1 MTRQNKS
8 RTGKDRV
15 SNVRIVDSYAGSD
28 SAKLDRMISALQT
41 SHSQTRV
48 LCQETYNQNTQTASY
63 VSTFSA
69 SNVRATDDF
78 QSIAQQYETYRI
90 SAIRFDVYDIA
101 GNNATPGFFSTWHDE
116 ILYGATPS
124 FTMANVVDGPDSQ
137 IVPPGTGKISFTWIP
152 KGTIENGF
160 QSVTAA
166 SSPVDFGGIRLA
178 VSAGASG
185 FTANAPKFQIIMKAV
200 VDFRGRV

>member
-8 RTGKDRV
+8 RTGKDRIN
-15 SNVRIVDSYAGSD
+15 NVRIVDSYAGSD
-28 SAKLDRMISALQT
+28 SARVDRMISAMQM

-48 LCQETYNQNTQTASY
+48 LCQETYNQNTQTAAY

-69 SNVRATDDF
+69 SNVRSTDDF
-78 QSIAQQYETYRI
+78 QSLAQQYETYRI
-90 SAIRFDVYDIA
+90 SAIRFDVYDIST
-101 GNNATPGFFSTWHDE
+101 GNSTAGFFSTWHDE
-116 ILYGATPS
+116 ILYGAAPT
-124 FTMANVVDGPDSQ
+124 FTQANVVDGPDSQ

-166 SSPVDFGGIRLA
+166 SSPVDFGGIRIA
-178 VSAGASG
+178 VQAGATG
-185 FTANAPKFQIIMKAV
+185 FTSNAPKYQIIMKAV